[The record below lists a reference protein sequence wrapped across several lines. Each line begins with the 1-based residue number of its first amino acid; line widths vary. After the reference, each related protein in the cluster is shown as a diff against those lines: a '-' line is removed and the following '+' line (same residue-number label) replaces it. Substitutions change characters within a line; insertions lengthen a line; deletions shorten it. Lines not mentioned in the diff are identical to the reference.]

1 MLREEIFCGAFFK
14 LLGSAYSTCTH
25 GYFPKPLSFFIIV
38 FIYTPIFG
46 CAGSS
51 LLHWLSLVVV
61 LGDSVASLVVEH
73 GL

>member
-1 MLREEIFCGAFFK
+1 MGL
-14 LLGSAYSTCTH
+14 SSTYLAQPIALVH
-25 GYFPKPLSFFIIV
+25 MRSSLNLFLFFFIIV
-38 FIYTPIFG
+38 FIYIPILG

-51 LLHWLSLVVV
+51 LLHWLSLVVA

>member
-1 MLREEIFCGAFFK
+1 MGLSSTYLAQPIALVHMGTSLNLFLFF
-14 LLGSAYSTCTH
+14 
-25 GYFPKPLSFFIIV
+25 FFISV
-38 FIYTPIFG
+38 FIYIPIFG

-51 LLHWLSLVVV
+51 LLHRLSLVVA